1 MSKTVKTAKSAVRTR
16 RRPMSKDVICFKG
29 IGYPLI
35 FAAAALCLV
44 PFLIVIGSSFTSE
57 SYIIR
62 NGYSIWPGD
71 WSLESYQT
79 IFRSPMAIIRA
90 YGVTIFVTVVGT
102 VLSVFLN
109 TMAGYVLQ
117 RKDFSWRNKFS
128 FYYFF
133 TTLFS
138 GGLMP
143 WYMLCVKY
151 LHLKDSIWSMILP
164 GLISVWNILLVKG
177 FMGGIPYEMTES
189 AKIDGAG
196 DFSIFLR
203 LIWPLSKPVVAT
215 IGLFTALMYWNDW
228 YNSMLFI
235 NNSNLYSLQYQL
247 YKLINDAR
255 ELRRI
260 AEESGIVVDS
270 VPIESM
276 KMALTVVVTG
286 PIVLLYPFIQ
296 KYFVKGLTLGA
307 VKG

>member
-1 MSKTVKTAKSAVRTR
+1 MRKKIISRDVLVFKAV
-16 RRPMSKDVICFKG
+16 
-29 IGYPLI
+29 GYPLI
-35 FAAAALCLV
+35 FLFAAVCLI
-44 PFLIVIGSSFTSE
+44 PFLIVIGSSFTAE

-62 NGYSIWPGD
+62 NGYSILPKE
-71 WSLESYQT
+71 WSIESYAT

-90 YGVTIFVTVVGT
+90 YGVTIFVTIAGT

-117 RKDFSWRNKFS
+117 RKDFEWRNKLS
-128 FYYFF
+128 FFYFF

-143 WYMLCVKY
+143 WYIMCVKY
-151 LHLKDSIWSMILP
+151 LHLKDSIWAMILP
-164 GLISVWNILLVKG
+164 GIVSVWNILLVKG
-177 FMGGIPYEMTES
+177 FMAGIPFEMTEY

-203 LIWPLSKPVVAT
+203 LIWPLSKPVIAT
-215 IGLFTALMYWNDW
+215 IGLFTALTYWNDW

-235 NNSNLYSLQYQL
+235 NNDHLYSLQYQL
-247 YKLINDAR
+247 YKLLNDAR
-255 ELRRI
+255 VLRQL
-260 AEESGIVVDS
+260 ASEAGIVVDT

-286 PIVLLYPFIQ
+286 PIVLLYPFVQ
-296 KYFVKGLTLGA
+296 RYFIKGLTLGA

>member
-1 MSKTVKTAKSAVRTR
+1 MRKKIISRDVLVFKAV
-16 RRPMSKDVICFKG
+16 
-29 IGYPLI
+29 GYPLI
-35 FAAAALCLV
+35 FLFAAVCLI
-44 PFLIVIGSSFTSE
+44 PFLIVIGSSFTAE

-62 NGYSIWPGD
+62 NGYSILPKE
-71 WSLESYQT
+71 WSIESYAT

-90 YGVTIFVTVVGT
+90 YGVTIFVTTAGT

-117 RKDFSWRNKFS
+117 RKDFEWRNKLS
-128 FYYFF
+128 FFYFF

-143 WYMLCVKY
+143 WYIMCVKY
-151 LHLKDSIWSMILP
+151 LHLKDSIWAMILP
-164 GLISVWNILLVKG
+164 GIVSVWNILLVKG
-177 FMGGIPYEMTES
+177 FMAGIPFEMTES

-203 LIWPLSKPVVAT
+203 LIWPLSKPVIAT
-215 IGLFTALMYWNDW
+215 IGLFTALTY
-228 YNSMLFI
+228 SMLFI
-235 NNSNLYSLQYQL
+235 NNDHLYSLQYQL
-247 YKLINDAR
+247 YKLLNDAR
-255 ELRRI
+255 VLRQL
-260 AEESGIVVDS
+260 ASEAGIVVDT

-286 PIVLLYPFIQ
+286 PIVLLYPFVQ
-296 KYFVKGLTLGA
+296 RYFIKGLTLGA

>member
-1 MSKTVKTAKSAVRTR
+1 MNKKTVSRDVLVFKAV
-16 RRPMSKDVICFKG
+16 
-29 IGYPLI
+29 GYPLI
-35 FAAAALCLV
+35 FLFAAVCLI
-44 PFLIVIGSSFTSE
+44 PFLVVIGSSFTSE

-62 NGYSIWPGD
+62 NGYSILPKE
-71 WSLESYQT
+71 WSMESYAT

-90 YGVTIFVTVVGT
+90 YGVTIFVTTTGT
-102 VLSVFLN
+102 ILSVFLN

-117 RKDFSWRNKFS
+117 RKDFEWRNKLS

-143 WYMLCVKY
+143 WYIMCVKY
-151 LHLKDSIWSMILP
+151 LHLKDSIWAMILP
-164 GLISVWNILLVKG
+164 GIVSVWNILLVKG
-177 FMGGIPYEMTES
+177 FMAGIPFEMTES

-196 DFSIFLR
+196 DFTIFLKF
-203 LIWPLSKPVVAT
+203 IWPLSKPVIAT
-215 IGLFTALMYWNDW
+215 IGLFTALTYWNDW

-235 NNSNLYSLQYQL
+235 NSDHLYSLQYQL
-247 YKLINDAR
+247 YKLLNDAKV
-255 ELRRI
+255 LRQL
-260 AEESGIVVDS
+260 ASEAGIVVDT

-286 PIVLLYPFIQ
+286 PIVLLYPFVQ
-296 KYFVKGLTLGA
+296 RYFIKGLTLGA

>member
-1 MSKTVKTAKSAVRTR
+1 MRKKIISRDVLVFKAV
-16 RRPMSKDVICFKG
+16 
-29 IGYPLI
+29 GYPLI
-35 FAAAALCLV
+35 FLFAAVCLI
-44 PFLIVIGSSFTSE
+44 PFLIVIGSSFTAE

-62 NGYSIWPGD
+62 NGYSILPKE
-71 WSLESYQT
+71 WSIESYAT

-90 YGVTIFVTVVGT
+90 YGVTIFVTTAGT

-117 RKDFSWRNKFS
+117 RKDFEWRNKLS
-128 FYYFF
+128 FFYFF

-143 WYMLCVKY
+143 WYIMCVKY
-151 LHLKDSIWSMILP
+151 LHLKDSIWAMILP
-164 GLISVWNILLVKG
+164 GIVSVWNILLVKG
-177 FMGGIPYEMTES
+177 FMAGIPFEMTES

-203 LIWPLSKPVVAT
+203 LIWPLSKPVIAT
-215 IGLFTALMYWNDW
+215 IGLFTALTYWNDW

-235 NNSNLYSLQYQL
+235 NNDHLYSLQYQL
-247 YKLINDAR
+247 YKLLNDAR
-255 ELRRI
+255 VLRQL
-260 AEESGIVVDS
+260 ASEAGIVVDT

-286 PIVLLYPFIQ
+286 PIVLLYPFVQ
-296 KYFVKGLTLGA
+296 SYFIKGLTLGA

>member
-1 MSKTVKTAKSAVRTR
+1 MRKKIISRDVLVFKAV
-16 RRPMSKDVICFKG
+16 
-29 IGYPLI
+29 GYPLI
-35 FAAAALCLV
+35 FLFAAVCLI
-44 PFLIVIGSSFTSE
+44 PFLIVIGSSFTAE

-62 NGYSIWPGD
+62 NGYSILPKE
-71 WSLESYQT
+71 WSIESYAT
-79 IFRSPMAIIRA
+79 IFRSPIAIIRA
-90 YGVTIFVTVVGT
+90 YGVTIFVTIAGT

-117 RKDFSWRNKFS
+117 RKDFEWRNKLS
-128 FYYFF
+128 FFYFF

-143 WYMLCVKY
+143 WYIMCVKY
-151 LHLKDSIWSMILP
+151 LHLKDSIWAMILP
-164 GLISVWNILLVKG
+164 GIVSVWNILLVKG
-177 FMGGIPYEMTES
+177 FMAGIPFEMTES

-203 LIWPLSKPVVAT
+203 LIWPLSKPVIAT
-215 IGLFTALMYWNDW
+215 IGLFTALTYWNDW

-235 NNSNLYSLQYQL
+235 NNDHLYSLQYQL
-247 YKLINDAR
+247 YKLLNDAR
-255 ELRRI
+255 VLRQL
-260 AEESGIVVDS
+260 ASEAGIVVDT

-286 PIVLLYPFIQ
+286 PIVLLYPFVQ
-296 KYFVKGLTLGA
+296 RYFIKGLTLGA

>member
-1 MSKTVKTAKSAVRTR
+1 MRKKIISRDVLVFKAV
-16 RRPMSKDVICFKG
+16 
-29 IGYPLI
+29 GYPLI
-35 FAAAALCLV
+35 FLFAAVCLI
-44 PFLIVIGSSFTSE
+44 PFLIVIGSSLTAE

-62 NGYSIWPGD
+62 NGYSILPKE
-71 WSLESYQT
+71 WSIESYAT

-90 YGVTIFVTVVGT
+90 YGVTIFVTTAGT

-117 RKDFSWRNKFS
+117 RKDFEWRNKLS
-128 FYYFF
+128 FFYFF

-143 WYMLCVKY
+143 WYIMCVKY
-151 LHLKDSIWSMILP
+151 LHLKDSIWAMILP
-164 GLISVWNILLVKG
+164 GIVSVWNILLVKG
-177 FMGGIPYEMTES
+177 FMAGIPFEMTES

-203 LIWPLSKPVVAT
+203 LIWPLSKPVIAT
-215 IGLFTALMYWNDW
+215 IGLFTALTYWNDW

-235 NNSNLYSLQYQL
+235 NNDHLYSLQYQL
-247 YKLINDAR
+247 YKLLNDAR
-255 ELRRI
+255 VLRQL
-260 AEESGIVVDS
+260 ASEAGIVVDT

-286 PIVLLYPFIQ
+286 PIVLLYPFVQ
-296 KYFVKGLTLGA
+296 RYFIKGLTLGA

>member
-1 MSKTVKTAKSAVRTR
+1 MHKKTMSRDVLVFKAV
-16 RRPMSKDVICFKG
+16 
-29 IGYPLI
+29 GYPLI
-35 FAAAALCLV
+35 FLFAAVCLI

-62 NGYSIWPGD
+62 NGYSIFPKE
-71 WSLESYQT
+71 WSIESYAT

-90 YGVTIFVTVVGT
+90 YMVTIFVTVAGT

-117 RKDFSWRNKFS
+117 RKDFEWRNKLS
-128 FYYFF
+128 FFYFF

-143 WYMLCVKY
+143 WYIMCVKY
-151 LHLKDSIWSMILP
+151 LHLKDSVWAMILP
-164 GLISVWNILLVKG
+164 GIVSVWNILLVKG
-177 FMGGIPYEMTES
+177 FMAGIPFEMTES

-196 DFSIFLR
+196 DFSIFLK
-203 LIWPLSKPVVAT
+203 LIWPLSKPVIAT
-215 IGLFTALMYWNDW
+215 IGLFTALTYWNDW

-235 NNSNLYSLQYQL
+235 NNDHLYSLQYQL
-247 YKLINDAR
+247 YKLLNDAKV
-255 ELRRI
+255 LRQL
-260 AEESGIVVDS
+260 ASEAGIVVDT

-286 PIVLLYPFIQ
+286 PIVLLYPFVQ
-296 KYFVKGLTLGA
+296 RYFIKGLTLGA

>member
-1 MSKTVKTAKSAVRTR
+1 MNKKTVSRDVLVFKAV
-16 RRPMSKDVICFKG
+16 
-29 IGYPLI
+29 GYPLI
-35 FAAAALCLV
+35 FLFAAVCLI
-44 PFLIVIGSSFTSE
+44 PFLVVIGSSFTSE

-62 NGYSIWPGD
+62 NGYSILPKE
-71 WSLESYQT
+71 WSMESYAT

-90 YGVTIFVTVVGT
+90 YGVTIFVTTTGT
-102 VLSVFLN
+102 ILSVFLN

-117 RKDFSWRNKFS
+117 RKDFEWRNKLS

-143 WYMLCVKY
+143 WYIMCVKY
-151 LHLKDSIWSMILP
+151 LHLKDSIWAMILP
-164 GLISVWNILLVKG
+164 GIVSVWNILLVKG
-177 FMGGIPYEMTES
+177 FMAGIPVEMTES

-196 DFSIFLR
+196 DFTIFLK
-203 LIWPLSKPVVAT
+203 LIWPLSKPVIAT
-215 IGLFTALMYWNDW
+215 IGLFTALTYWNDW

-235 NNSNLYSLQYQL
+235 NSDHLYSLQYQL
-247 YKLINDAR
+247 YKLLNDAKV
-255 ELRRI
+255 LRQL
-260 AEESGIVVDS
+260 ASEAGIVVDT

-286 PIVLLYPFIQ
+286 PIVLLYPFVQ
-296 KYFVKGLTLGA
+296 RYFIKGLTLGA

>member
-1 MSKTVKTAKSAVRTR
+1 MNKKTVSRDVLVFKAV
-16 RRPMSKDVICFKG
+16 
-29 IGYPLI
+29 GYPLI
-35 FAAAALCLV
+35 FLFAAVCLI
-44 PFLIVIGSSFTSE
+44 PFLVVIGSSFTSE

-62 NGYSIWPGD
+62 NGYSILPKE
-71 WSLESYQT
+71 WSMESYAT

-90 YGVTIFVTVVGT
+90 YGVTIFVTTTGT
-102 VLSVFLN
+102 ILSVFLN

-117 RKDFSWRNKFS
+117 RKDFEWRNKLS

-143 WYMLCVKY
+143 WSIMCVKY
-151 LHLKDSIWSMILP
+151 LHLKDSIWAMILP
-164 GLISVWNILLVKG
+164 GIVSVWNILLVKG
-177 FMGGIPYEMTES
+177 FMAGIPFEMTES

-196 DFSIFLR
+196 DFTIFLK
-203 LIWPLSKPVVAT
+203 LIWPLSKPVIAT
-215 IGLFTALMYWNDW
+215 IGLFTALTYWNDW

-235 NNSNLYSLQYQL
+235 NSDHLYSLQYQL
-247 YKLINDAR
+247 YKLLNDAKV
-255 ELRRI
+255 LRQL
-260 AEESGIVVDS
+260 ASEAGIVVDT

-286 PIVLLYPFIQ
+286 PIVLLYPFVQ
-296 KYFVKGLTLGA
+296 RYFIKGLTLGA

>member
-1 MSKTVKTAKSAVRTR
+1 MNKKTVSRDVLVFKAV
-16 RRPMSKDVICFKG
+16 
-29 IGYPLI
+29 GYPLI
-35 FAAAALCLV
+35 FLFAAVCLI
-44 PFLIVIGSSFTSE
+44 PFLVVIGSSFTSE

-62 NGYSIWPGD
+62 NGYSILPKE
-71 WSLESYQT
+71 WSMESYAT

-90 YGVTIFVTVVGT
+90 YGVTIFVTTTGT
-102 VLSVFLN
+102 ILSVFLN

-117 RKDFSWRNKFS
+117 RKDFEWRNKLS

-143 WYMLCVKY
+143 WYIMCVKY
-151 LHLKDSIWSMILP
+151 LHLKDSIWAMILP
-164 GLISVWNILLVKG
+164 GIVSVWNILLVKG
-177 FMGGIPYEMTES
+177 FMAGIPFEMTES

-196 DFSIFLR
+196 DFTIFLK
-203 LIWPLSKPVVAT
+203 LIWPLSKPVIAT
-215 IGLFTALMYWNDW
+215 IGLFTALTYWNDW

-235 NNSNLYSLQYQL
+235 NSDHLYSLQYQL
-247 YKLINDAR
+247 YKLLNDAKV
-255 ELRRI
+255 LRQL
-260 AEESGIVVDS
+260 ASEAGIVVDI

-286 PIVLLYPFIQ
+286 PIVLLYPFVQ
-296 KYFVKGLTLGA
+296 RYFIKGLTLGA

>member
-1 MSKTVKTAKSAVRTR
+1 MRKKIISRDVLVFKAV
-16 RRPMSKDVICFKG
+16 
-29 IGYPLI
+29 GYPLI
-35 FAAAALCLV
+35 FLFAAVCLI
-44 PFLIVIGSSFTSE
+44 PFLIVIGSSFTAE

-62 NGYSIWPGD
+62 NGYSILPKE
-71 WSLESYQT
+71 WSIESYAT

-90 YGVTIFVTVVGT
+90 YGVTIFVTIAGT

-117 RKDFSWRNKFS
+117 RKDFEWRNKLS
-128 FYYFF
+128 FFYFF

-143 WYMLCVKY
+143 WYIMCVKY
-151 LHLKDSIWSMILP
+151 LHLKDSIWAMILP
-164 GLISVWNILLVKG
+164 GIVSVWNILLVKG
-177 FMGGIPYEMTES
+177 FMAGIPFEMTES

-203 LIWPLSKPVVAT
+203 LIWPLSKPVIAT
-215 IGLFTALMYWNDW
+215 IGLFTALTYWNDW

-235 NNSNLYSLQYQL
+235 NNDHLYSLQYQL
-247 YKLINDAR
+247 YKLLNDAR
-255 ELRRI
+255 VLRQL
-260 AEESGIVVDS
+260 ASEAGIVVDT

-286 PIVLLYPFIQ
+286 PIVLLYPFVQ
-296 KYFVKGLTLGA
+296 RYFIKGLTLGA

>member
-1 MSKTVKTAKSAVRTR
+1 MRKKIISRDVLVFKAV
-16 RRPMSKDVICFKG
+16 
-29 IGYPLI
+29 GYPLI
-35 FAAAALCLV
+35 FLFAAVCLI
-44 PFLIVIGSSFTSE
+44 PFLIVIGSSFTAE

-62 NGYSIWPGD
+62 NGYSILPKE
-71 WSLESYQT
+71 WSIESYAT

-90 YGVTIFVTVVGT
+90 YGVTIFVTIAGT

-117 RKDFSWRNKFS
+117 RKDFEWRNKLS
-128 FYYFF
+128 FFYFF

-143 WYMLCVKY
+143 WYIMCVKY
-151 LHLKDSIWSMILP
+151 LHLKDSIWAMILP
-164 GLISVWNILLVKG
+164 GIVSVWNILLAKG
-177 FMGGIPYEMTES
+177 FMAGIPFEMTES

-203 LIWPLSKPVVAT
+203 LIWPLSKPVIAT
-215 IGLFTALMYWNDW
+215 IGLFTALTYWNDW

-235 NNSNLYSLQYQL
+235 NNDHPYSLQYQL
-247 YKLINDAR
+247 YKLLNDAR
-255 ELRRI
+255 VLRQL
-260 AEESGIVVDS
+260 ASEAGIVVDT

-286 PIVLLYPFIQ
+286 PIVLLYPFVQ
-296 KYFVKGLTLGA
+296 RYFIKGLTLGA

>member
-1 MSKTVKTAKSAVRTR
+1 MMNKKTVSRDVLVFKAV
-16 RRPMSKDVICFKG
+16 
-29 IGYPLI
+29 GYPLI
-35 FAAAALCLV
+35 FLFAAVCLI
-44 PFLIVIGSSFTSE
+44 PFLVVIGSSFTSE

-62 NGYSIWPGD
+62 NGYSILPKE
-71 WSLESYQT
+71 WSMESYAT

-90 YGVTIFVTVVGT
+90 YGVTIFVTTTGT
-102 VLSVFLN
+102 ILSVFLN

-117 RKDFSWRNKFS
+117 RKDFEWRNKLS

-143 WYMLCVKY
+143 WYIMCVKY
-151 LHLKDSIWSMILP
+151 LHLKDSIWAMILP
-164 GLISVWNILLVKG
+164 GIVSVWNILLVKG
-177 FMGGIPYEMTES
+177 FMAGIPFEMTES

-196 DFSIFLR
+196 DFTIFLK
-203 LIWPLSKPVVAT
+203 LIWPLSKPVIAT
-215 IGLFTALMYWNDW
+215 IGLFTALTYWNDW

-235 NNSNLYSLQYQL
+235 NSDHLYSLQYQL
-247 YKLINDAR
+247 YKLLNDAKV
-255 ELRRI
+255 LRQL
-260 AEESGIVVDS
+260 ASEAGIVVDI

-286 PIVLLYPFIQ
+286 PIVLLYPFVQ
-296 KYFVKGLTLGA
+296 RYFIKGLTLGA